1 MVVIY
6 SLHLHKNNSMKNN
19 ILKSVLL
26 FAVFFNCENEPVIN
40 PLEYNSDLTVQQNL
54 VNGVSVI
61 DILNF
66 NDLSSFYGVEYGG
79 GFIFHVNPSNGEIM
93 VATDYS
99 NIGDV
104 AWDDIFNLDTSHAIG
119 DGDLN
124 TQQIIEGNQNDNSS
138 NGTEF
143 GSDNYAFKIV
153 DDLNYNGYND
163 WFIPSSGSME
173 VIYSNLHSL
182 GLGNFNENLIYWS
195 STKEGYFPYVMAF
208 NFESWGG
215 LPFPGSCLD
224 VNGLLIARK
233 IN

>member
-1 MVVIY
+1 
-6 SLHLHKNNSMKNN
+6 MKKK
-19 ILKSVLL
+19 ILNLALL
-26 FAVFFNCENEPVIN
+26 FAIFFNCENEPVIN
-40 PLEYNSDLTVQQNL
+40 PLEYNSNLTVQQNL
-54 VNGVSVI
+54 VNGVSVV

-66 NDLSSFYGVEYGG
+66 NDISSFYGIEYGG
-79 GFIFHVNPSNGEIM
+79 GFIFHVNPTNGEIM

-99 NIGDV
+99 DIGDV
-104 AWDDIFNLDTSHAIG
+104 AWGDIFDLDTSHAIG

-173 VIYSNLHSL
+173 IIYSNVHSL

>member
-1 MVVIY
+1 M
-6 SLHLHKNNSMKNN
+6 
-19 ILKSVLL
+19 
-26 FAVFFNCENEPVIN
+26 
-40 PLEYNSDLTVQQNL
+40 
-54 VNGVSVI
+54 I

-66 NDLSSFYGVEYGG
+66 NDVSSFYAVEYGG
-79 GFIFHVNPSNGEIM
+79 GFIFHVNPVNGEIM

-99 NIGDV
+99 DIGDV
-104 AWDDIFNLDTSHAIG
+104 AWGDIFDLDTSHAIG

-124 TQQIIEGNQNDNSS
+124 THQIIEGNQNDNSS

-153 DDLNYNGYND
+153 DDLSHNGYND
-163 WFIPSSGSME
+163 WFIPSSSSME
-173 VIYSNLHSL
+173 IIYSNVHSL

>member
-1 MVVIY
+1 MK
-6 SLHLHKNNSMKNN
+6 KNIFK
-19 ILKSVLL
+19 LVLI
-26 FAVFFNCENEPVIN
+26 FAIFFNCQNEPVLN
-40 PLEYNSDLTVQQNL
+40 PLEYNSNLTIKQNL
-54 VNGVSVI
+54 INEVPVLE
-61 DILNF
+61 ILNF
-66 NDLSSFYGVEYGG
+66 NEVSDFYGIEYGG
-79 GFIFHVNPSNGEIM
+79 GFIFYVDPNNGEII

-99 NIGDV
+99 EIGDV
-104 AWDDIFNLDTSHAIG
+104 AWGDIFDLDTSHAIG
-119 DGDLN
+119 DGDVN

-153 DDLNYNGYND
+153 DELNHNGYNN
-163 WFIPSSGSME
+163 WYIPSSGSME
-173 VIYSNLHSL
+173 RIYHNIHSV

-195 STKEGYFPYVMAF
+195 STKEGYFPYVMSF

-233 IN
+233 IQ

>member
-1 MVVIY
+1 
-6 SLHLHKNNSMKNN
+6 MKIN
-19 ILKSVLL
+19 IFKFVLL
-26 FAVFFNCENEPVIN
+26 FAIFFNCENEPVIN
-40 PLEYNSDLTVQQNL
+40 PLEYNSNLSIKQNL
-54 VNGVSVI
+54 INGVSVI

-66 NDLSSFYGVEYGG
+66 NDISSFYGIQYGG
-79 GFIFHVNPSNGEIM
+79 GFIFHVNPTNGEII

-99 NIGDV
+99 EIGDV
-104 AWDDIFNLDTSHAIG
+104 SWGDIFDLDTSHAIG
-119 DGDLN
+119 DGDTN
-124 TQQIIEGNQNDNSS
+124 TQQIIEANQNDNSS
-138 NGTEF
+138 NGSEF
-143 GSDNYAFKIV
+143 GSDDYAFKIV
-153 DDLNYNGYND
+153 DDLDYNAYDD

-173 VIYSNLHSL
+173 IIYSNVHFL

-215 LPFPGSCLD
+215 MPLPGSCLD